1 MNSLDDMTLSPPNF
15 PQADGT
21 GTINVHDI
29 RATKNEY
36 IIMKVD
42 KYTGDEVGDQITGYL
57 CLNGNCSNNEDGTV
71 LKSIPYY
78 ITPDVSDVP
87 SYTLLFLVDEIS
99 VYGAFQGYYEITSNE
114 NVRKSP
120 IVNITLASLDASSL
134 PEYTPSTP
142 DATGNNGTSL
152 TKDDY
157 YRLDQLRID
166 VPVYDGMAP
175 GQIVNVI
182 WKGRNNTYLTPTQT
196 VNEVM
201 PMTFYIPRMEFI
213 DTIGHTAQVL
223 FKVEKLVSDSA
234 VYSGTLYIVIERQ
247 NINLP
252 APTLFYRGDGTI
264 HVMIKYSD
272 MSFDQTV
279 EIRAVG
285 RTTLQTRYKQVD
297 DQSQMAVP
305 LPTDWIEENRGYL
318 VLIDYAVGSM
328 YPGRKYSFSR
338 VFRQIL

>member
-1 MNSLDDMTLSPPNF
+1 MKSLYDVTLAPPTF
-15 PQADGT
+15 PQADET

-29 RATKNEY
+29 RATKNKY

-42 KYTGDEVGDQITGYL
+42 KYAGDEVGDKITGYL
-57 CLNGNCSNNEDGTV
+57 CFNGNCLNNEDGTV
-71 LKSIPYY
+71 LKSLPYY
-78 ITPDVSDVP
+78 ITPDVLDVP
-87 SYTLLFLVDEIS
+87 SYTLLFLVDEVF
-99 VYGAFQGYYEITSNE
+99 VYGAFQGHYEITSNE
-114 NVRKSP
+114 NVRESP
-120 IVNITLASLDASSL
+120 IVNITLASLDTSSL
-134 PEYTPSTP
+134 PEYAPSAP
-142 DATGNNGTSL
+142 DATGNNGTLL

-182 WKGRNNTYLTPTQT
+182 WKGRNNTYITPTQT

-201 PMTFYIPRMEFI
+201 LMTFYIPRMEFI
-213 DTIGHTAQVL
+213 DTIGYTAQVQ

-234 VYSGTLYIVIERQ
+234 VYSGTLHLDIGKQ

-252 APTLFYRGDGTI
+252 APTLFYRDDGTI
-264 HVMIKYSD
+264 HVMIEYSG

-285 RTTLQTRYKQVD
+285 RTMLQTDYKQVD
-297 DQSQMAVP
+297 DQNQMAVP
-305 LPTDWIEENRGYL
+305 LPTDWIEENRGHL

-328 YPGRKYSFSR
+328 YPGREYSFSR
-338 VFRQIL
+338 VLRQIL